1 MKNVLRILP
10 LTVALAACDSVTL
23 QGGDDSSGEG
33 ELVTLK
39 FAPELRVCTG
49 MAPKLCMVE
58 VSEERPSNFYQ
69 AIDGFTYQWGYEY
82 ELQVLKTDVVN
93 PPADASKYAY
103 SLVSEEKVAVAV
115 NEVEFELQSVPYLP
129 SMLSKDDEGRYFL
142 ASYEFSCAVTA
153 SQVLVEDCDELI
165 EEAKADNSS
174 GNTVN
179 LSMRHRG
186 DGQLELFDI
195 D

>member
-1 MKNVLRILP
+1 MKHLLPLLP
-10 LTVALAACDSVTL
+10 LTLALTACDSVTL
-23 QGGDDSSGEG
+23 QNGGNSNNDG

-39 FAPELRVCTG
+39 FAPEKRVCTG
-49 MAPKLCMVE
+49 VAPQLCMVE
-58 VSEERPSNFYQ
+58 VSGDRQSNFYQ

-82 ELQVLKTDVVN
+82 ELQVLKTEVLN

-103 SLVSEEKVAVAV
+103 SLISEEKVAVGV
-115 NEVEFELQSVPYLP
+115 NDIEFELQSVPYLP

-153 SQVLVEDCDELI
+153 SQVLAEDCDELI
-165 EEAKADNSS
+165 EEAEADNSS